1 MEERGAMA
9 DRNTSVSG
17 PPTQRRYPPELRE
30 RAIRMVQESFDRGIS
45 ARAW

>member
-1 MEERGAMA
+1 MA